1 MLLSMRAKI
10 AMPDLIVPLKALSDR
25 VELEINVNIFENCL
39 CSIWDFST
47 KLLMRERFLGYASL
61 KMGFENR
68 LDTNFDFKT

>member
-47 KLLMRERFLGYASL
+47 KLLIR
-61 KMGFENR
+61 
-68 LDTNFDFKT
+68 